1 MPESKRL
8 KTKTI
13 TMYVS
18 PKYEDKLNYLKHT
31 TGITAF
37 MEEALDKLVV
47 DDKTMD
53 MIRTLEKSKK

>member
-1 MPESKRL
+1 MAESKRL

-47 DDKTMD
+47 DEKTLD